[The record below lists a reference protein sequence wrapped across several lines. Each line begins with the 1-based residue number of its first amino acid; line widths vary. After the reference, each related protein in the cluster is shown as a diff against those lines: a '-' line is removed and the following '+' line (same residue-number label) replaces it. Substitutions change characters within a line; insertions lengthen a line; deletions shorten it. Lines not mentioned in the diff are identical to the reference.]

1 MDTIGFIV
9 VERDKNKKRHKIFNL
24 VNKHVT
30 RGGSVLEVSC
40 GEGRIISKLKKAG
53 YEVRGTNY
61 SAYSNIV
68 PGVDIDFG
76 VDINKGLPYG
86 DYSFDCVILC
96 DIIEHFT
103 DHIAAI
109 KEVSRIV
116 KKDGY
121 AIILTP
127 NTMKIGSRLHFL
139 LTGFFKLKRAFI
151 GFDVPAH
158 MAFVFHNNPPHLPV
172 FLYHLHS
179 HYLEYVQIEGVKYKI
194 KSFLFWLLFSPL
206 ILPFTYIKI
215 YFGERNLK
223 RSDAQGGMLFKALI
237 SFQALCAEY
246 WITVSKKVDSQSRSA
261 VIKSKLPAWVQKST
275 EE

>member
-1 MDTIGFIV
+1 MK
-9 VERDKNKKRHKIFNL
+9 DKNKKRQKIFEI
-24 VNKHVT
+24 VNEHVSK
-30 RGGSVLEVSC
+30 GGQVLEISC
-40 GEGRIISKLKKAG
+40 GEGKILARLKESG
-53 YEVRGTNY
+53 YVVKGTNY
-61 SAYSNIV
+61 SAYANTA

-86 DYSFDCVILC
+86 DNSFDCVILC

-109 KEVSRIV
+109 KEVSRVV
-116 KKDGY
+116 KTDGH

-179 HYLEYVQIEGVKYKI
+179 HYLEYKKIEGAKYKI
-194 KSFLFWLLFSPL
+194 KSFIFWLLFAPL
-206 ILPFTYIKI
+206 ILPFTYINTHI
-215 YFGERNLK
+215 GERNLK
-223 RSDAQGGMLFKALI
+223 RSDAAGGMLFKALT
-237 SFQALCAEY
+237 SFQGLCAEY
-246 WITVSKKVDSQSRSA
+246 WITVSKKIDPSSRSSE
-261 VIKSKLPAWVQKST
+261 IKTKLPAWVKKSVK
-275 EE
+275 E